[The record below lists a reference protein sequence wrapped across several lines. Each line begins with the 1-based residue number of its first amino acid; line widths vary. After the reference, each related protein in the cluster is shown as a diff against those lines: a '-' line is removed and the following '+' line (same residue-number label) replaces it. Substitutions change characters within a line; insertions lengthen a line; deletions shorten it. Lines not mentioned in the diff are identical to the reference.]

1 MKNSIRLIGFFLAGL
16 VFLPGC
22 MHVPAYKC
30 QPLQSLDEHCVYRGV
45 EKNVIVRAKVL
56 SQDENKHFFNNY
68 ARNDGQSVIYLSIHN
83 ISGLDYVFSGNGIGI
98 KQIPYQ
104 EVVESM
110 KKTSSRSRF
119 VGGSMSAS
127 VALPAT
133 GYACAA
139 FISSAMV
146 VKTAAAAKAAILA
159 MMLGYTM
166 LIIAVP
172 FLVFGTAFL
181 VQGKKSITVNNRIK
195 RDIAEKIIDE
205 PVVVPSGGQYEGLV
219 FVKAS
224 DYTPQFTL
232 ALQEK
237 DSVNNTITFN
247 VDLSQN

>member
-1 MKNSIRLIGFFLAGL
+1 MKNSMRFFGIFLAGL

-22 MHVPAYKC
+22 MHVPAYQC
-30 QPLQSLDEHCVYRGV
+30 QPLRSLDEHCVYRGV

-56 SQDENKHFFNNY
+56 SQDEKKYFFNNY
-68 ARNDGQSVIYLSIHN
+68 ARNNDYSVIYLSIHN
-83 ISGLDYVFSGNGIGI
+83 ISGLGYVFSGNGIGI
-98 KQIPYQ
+98 KQISYQ
-104 EVVESM
+104 EVIESM
-110 KKTSSRSRF
+110 KKTSSRSRYI
-119 VGGSMSAS
+119 GGSMSAG

-133 GYACAA
+133 GCA
-139 FISSAMV
+139 
-146 VKTAAAAKAAILA
+146 TAALIGFAITDCGKAALACILIGFGA
-159 MMLGYTM
+159 S
-166 LIIAVP
+166 IIAVP
-172 FLVFGTAFL
+172 FIAFGTAFFA
-181 VQGKKSITVNNRIK
+181 QGIKSTIMNNRIK

-237 DSVNNTITFN
+237 DAVNNTITFN